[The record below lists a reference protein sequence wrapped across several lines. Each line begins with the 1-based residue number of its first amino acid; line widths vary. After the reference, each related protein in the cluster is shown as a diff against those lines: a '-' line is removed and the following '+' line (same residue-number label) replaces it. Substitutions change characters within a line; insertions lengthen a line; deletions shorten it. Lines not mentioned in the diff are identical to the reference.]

1 MFPET
6 QSALTP
12 LLLLL
17 HGVQTLCSGLSYAL
31 SDWTL
36 LKGSAEII
44 KFLERLMDSVMVT
57 P

>member
-1 MFPET
+1 M
-6 QSALTP
+6 P

-17 HGVQTLCSGLSYAL
+17 HSVQTLCYGLLYAL

-44 KFLERLMDSVMVT
+44 KFLERLNTAYGQYRGYPMMGGQ
-57 P
+57 